1 MTGFFFFSDF
11 IQSST
16 CILPNLNV
24 WILRFH
30 DPLFSMNVASY
41 RCHTPAVRTQ
51 EPVDS
56 GTFLRDPAV
65 SLLSEILPFVHF
77 RD

>member
-1 MTGFFFFSDF
+1 ME
-11 IQSST
+11 
-16 CILPNLNV
+16 
-24 WILRFH
+24 
-30 DPLFSMNVASY
+30 VARY
-41 RCHTPAVRTQ
+41 RCHTPAVSTQ

-77 RD
+77 RDEEPKGGGQLQCRTFTHRGNCAGV